1 MIDLWSGG
9 GRGLRRS
16 VGAGPRRRAGGTW
29 KTGYV
34 SVDGARRDYGVV
46 VREIDW
52 EALEYELDLD
62 ATRAARRDMRAAAAA
77 E

>member
-1 MIDLWSGG
+1 MAGATAIPWSGTPAAV
-9 GRGLRRS
+9 LED
-16 VGAGPRRRAGGTW
+16 V
-29 KTGYV
+29 KDGYV

-62 ATRAARRDMRAAAAA
+62 ATRAARLDMRAAAAA